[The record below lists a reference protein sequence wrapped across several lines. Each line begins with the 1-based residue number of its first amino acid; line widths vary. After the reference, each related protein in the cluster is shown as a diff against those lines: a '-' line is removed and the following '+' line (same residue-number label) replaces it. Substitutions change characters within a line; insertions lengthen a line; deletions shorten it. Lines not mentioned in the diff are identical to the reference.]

1 MSKLTVTRQFL
12 YQADQQIK
20 TLQVTQPAF
29 AILLHHPIKKFYA
42 AAQMHL
48 KIIEARFNEIKKK
61 YVEQDDAG
69 NFITEE
75 VDGKPVFKLMRSKID
90 ITTARTMDAKQ
101 IEDAFTKE
109 GNKMFS
115 QEVTIEW

>member
-12 YQADQQIK
+12 FQADQQIK
-20 TLQVTQPAF
+20 ILKVNQPAF
-29 AILLHHPIKKFYA
+29 AILLHHPINKFYA

-48 KIIEARFNEIKKK
+48 KIIDARFNEIKNK
-61 YVEQDDAG
+61 YVEKDDAG
-69 NFITEE
+69 NFLMEE
-75 VDGKPVFKLMRSKID
+75 IEGTMKWKLMKVKVD
-90 ITTARTMDAKQ
+90 ITQARTMNAEE
-101 IEDAFTKE
+101 IEKAFDTE